1 MPRLALVST
10 SETRTEQRV
19 RTPAPT
25 HAAPTVGWAVPLAA
39 LVRKDVLLELRTKQ
53 TAIGMGLFA
62 LVAMVIFQFAIGS
75 RADEATPFAG
85 GIIWATI
92 ALTAVLGV
100 SRAWAAEREGRTID
114 ALLAAPV
121 GRGVLLTAKA
131 VSLFLYLLALEILV
145 VPLATLFFVEQSAL
159 SDLAIVFGICIVA
172 NLALAVLGALVAS
185 LAAFA
190 RGRELL
196 VPALFLPAIV
206 PVLIAAAG
214 GTFSVLGG
222 TDDIAELRGYSL
234 LLGGCAV
241 VFGLVAYATY
251 EFVFDD

>member
-1 MPRLALVST
+1 MATSQTPPRPEIAVAEPELAAVP
-10 SETRTEQRV
+10 R
-19 RTPAPT
+19 
-25 HAAPTVGWAVPLAA
+25 VGWRGPLAA
-39 LVRKDVLLELRTKQ
+39 LVRKDVQLELRTKQ
-53 TAIGMGLFA
+53 TAIGMVLFA

-75 RADEATPFAG
+75 RTDDATPFAA
-85 GIIWATI
+85 GIIWATV
-92 ALTAVLGV
+92 ALTAVLAV

-114 ALLAAPV
+114 GLLAAPV

-131 VSLFLYLLALEILV
+131 VSIFLYLLALEIVV
-145 VPLATLFFVEQSAL
+145 VPLAVLFFVESAAAT
-159 SDLAIVFGICIVA
+159 DLAIVFGLCLLA
-172 NLALAVLGALVAS
+172 NLALAIVGSLVAS
-185 LAAFA
+185 LAAFT

-222 TDDIAELRGYSL
+222 TDDMAELRGYSL
-234 LLGGCAV
+234 LLAGCAV